1 MNKFT
6 KSNLKP
12 NMILRFSCN
21 EKVYGTSFF
30 DAYYVGSDIMPLGNS
45 DGYFKGYLSLM
56 YFNESM
62 YDISNSIHLDSVFL
76 PNPQNPFDSS
86 QYEKVWDKED
96 DVNSLEFQYSCNGIS
111 ESSDSV
117 ILFQPND
124 KKYYEDNFTELDRIM
139 HITISNKIGNCSDIS
154 DIAITYNQ
162 MKDLR
167 KNLDKI
173 IKYIEN
179 KS

>member
-86 QYEKVWDKED
+86 QYEKVWNKED
-96 DVNSLEFQYSCNGIS
+96 DVNSLEFEYKSLSN
-111 ESSDSV
+111 SV
-117 ILFQPND
+117 ILFQPNGD
-124 KKYYEDNFTELDRIM
+124 KYYEEDFGEFDRIM
-139 HITISNKIGNCSDIS
+139 HITISNKMGNCSDIS
-154 DIAITYNQ
+154 LTYNQ
-162 MKDLR
+162 MKDL
-167 KNLDKI
+167 KNNLDKI

>member
-1 MNKFT
+1 M
-6 KSNLKP
+6 
-12 NMILRFSCN
+12 
-21 EKVYGTSFF
+21 
-30 DAYYVGSDIMPLGNS
+30 
-45 DGYFKGYLSLM
+45 
-56 YFNESM
+56 
-62 YDISNSIHLDSVFL
+62 
-76 PNPQNPFDSS
+76 
-86 QYEKVWDKED
+86 
-96 DVNSLEFQYSCNGIS
+96 
-111 ESSDSV
+111 